1 MMDDTTKLSIEW
13 DTGAGLWNFSAHRAG
28 VTWAWTITPQEFKR
42 MVSTLADMDDEFDQR
57 LGAQI
62 RSTINKKDEL

>member
-13 DTGAGLWNFSAHRAG
+13 DMGQCRWNFSAHRAG
-28 VTWAWTITPQEFKR
+28 ETWAWTITPQEFKR

-57 LGAQI
+57 LGAQF

>member
-13 DTGAGLWNFSAHRAG
+13 DSGAGQWTFNAHRAG
-28 VTWAWTITPQEFKR
+28 VTWAWYVTPGEFKK
-42 MVSTLADMDDEFDQR
+42 MVATLTDMDDEFDQR
-57 LGAQI
+57 LGASI